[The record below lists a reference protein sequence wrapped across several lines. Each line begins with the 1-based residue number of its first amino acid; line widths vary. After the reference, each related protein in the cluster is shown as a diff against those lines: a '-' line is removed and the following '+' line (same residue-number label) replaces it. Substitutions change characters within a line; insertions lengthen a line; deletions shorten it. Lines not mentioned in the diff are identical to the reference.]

1 VQDAVHPALFL
12 REGNRLEAVDESP
25 SGQSRSDRATFDQ
38 AFEAVYPALNKIAQ
52 SYMWR
57 ERSEHT
63 LQATAL
69 VSETYL
75 RLVKDRVHGWNNHEH
90 LLGLAARSMR
100 QVLVEHARAR
110 GADKRG
116 ANSVHLTLSAAN
128 DLPVSDT
135 WANDLLALDDAI
147 DELERGNPRQATI
160 VQLRYFG
167 GLSIDETAA
176 AIGLSPAT
184 VKREWTLARL
194 WLLRSLSDESPRG

>member
-1 VQDAVHPALFL
+1 MLFACRCGIERGTVLNAPKSSIPDA
-12 REGNRLEAVDESP
+12 GP
-25 SGQSRSDRATFDQ
+25 SERARFDRDFQS
-38 AFEAVYPALNKIAQ
+38 VYPALNRIAQ

-75 RLVKDRVHGWNNHEH
+75 RLLKERTAGWDDEGH

-116 ANSVHLTLSAAN
+116 ANPVHLTLSAAR
-128 DLPVSDT
+128 DVPGSETSDD
-135 WANDLLALDDAI
+135 DLLALDEAI
-147 DELERGNPRQATI
+147 DALERGNLRQATI

-176 AIGLSPAT
+176 ALKLSPAT

-194 WLLRSLSDESPRG
+194 WLLRSLQDDTRRG

>member
-1 VQDAVHPALFL
+1 MTAVHPPHP
-12 REGNRLEAVDESP
+12 DEE
-25 SGQSRSDRATFDQ
+25 RTDRAIFDR
-38 AFEAVYPALNKIAQ
+38 AFEAVYPALNRIAQ

-75 RLVKDRVHGWNNHEH
+75 RLLKERASGWQDEGH

-116 ANSVHLTLSAAN
+116 ANPVHLTLGAA
-128 DLPVSDT
+128 DDVPDIDR
-135 WANDLLALDDAI
+135 ADAELLALSDAI
-147 DELERGNPRQATI
+147 DRLERANPRQGTI

-167 GLSIDETAA
+167 GLTIEETAA
-176 AIGLSPAT
+176 ATKLSPAT

-194 WLLRSLSDESPRG
+194 WLLRSLQGGLPDA

>member
-1 VQDAVHPALFL
+1 MPVERSPA
-12 REGNRLEAVDESP
+12 EPSP
-25 SGQSRSDRATFDQ
+25 DRATFDR
-38 AFEAVYPALNKIAQ
+38 AFEAVYPALNRIAR

-63 LQATAL
+63 LQPTAL

-75 RLVKDRVHGWNNHEH
+75 RLVRDRAAGWNDHEH
-90 LLGLAARSMR
+90 FLGLAARSMR
-100 QVLVEHARAR
+100 QVLIEHARAR
-110 GADKRG
+110 GAGKRG
-116 ANSVHLTLSAAN
+116 ANSLHLTLSAASE
-128 DLPVSDT
+128 LPATDT
-135 WANDLLALDDAI
+135 WESDLLALDDAI

-167 GLSIDETAA
+167 GLSIDETAT

-194 WLLRSLSDESPRG
+194 WLLRSLGSSDG

>member
-1 VQDAVHPALFL
+1 MKAA
-12 REGNRLEAVDESP
+12 DESL
-25 SGQSRSDRATFDQ
+25 SGPGRSDRAVFDR
-38 AFEAVYPALNKIAQ
+38 AFEAVYPALNRIAQ

-75 RLVKDRVHGWNNHEH
+75 RLLRDRASGWNDHEH

-110 GADKRG
+110 SADKRG
-116 ANSVHLTLSAAN
+116 ANPIHLTLSAAN
-128 DLPVSDT
+128 DVPAENWET
-135 WANDLLALDDAI
+135 DLLALDEAI
-147 DELERGNPRQATI
+147 EELERGNPRQATI

-167 GLSIDETAA
+167 GLSIEETAA
-176 AIGLSPAT
+176 ATQLSPAT
-184 VKREWTLARL
+184 VKREWKLARL
-194 WLLRSLSDESPRG
+194 WLLRSLRCEPPHG

>member
-1 VQDAVHPALFL
+1 M
-12 REGNRLEAVDESP
+12 AVDEP
-25 SGQSRSDRATFDQ
+25 ASGPHAQRSAFDR
-38 AFEAVYPALNKIAQ
+38 AFEAVYPALNRIAQ
-52 SYMWR
+52 AYMWR

-75 RLVKDRVHGWNNHEH
+75 RLVKDRASGWHDHEH
-90 LLGLAARSMR
+90 LLGIAARSMR
-100 QVLVEHARAR
+100 QVLVEHARSR

-116 ANSVHLTLSAAN
+116 ANSLHLTLSAAN
-128 DLPVSDT
+128 DLPASDT
-135 WANDLLALDDAI
+135 WASDLLALDDAI
-147 DELERGNPRQATI
+147 EELERGNPRQATI

-167 GLSIDETAA
+167 GLSIEETAT

-194 WLLRSLSDESPRG
+194 WLLRSISANDG

>member
-1 VQDAVHPALFL
+1 MTSDAPPPEHEPRSEPAASAG
-12 REGNRLEAVDESP
+12 R
-25 SGQSRSDRATFDQ
+25 FDQ
-38 AFEAVYPALNKIAQ
+38 AFEAVYPALNRIAQ

-75 RLVKDRVHGWNNHEH
+75 RLRKDIACDWKDPEH
-90 LLGLAARSMR
+90 LLGIAARSMR

-116 ANSVHLTLSAAN
+116 ANPVHVTLSAAR
-128 DLPVSDT
+128 DVAGSATSD
-135 WANDLLALDDAI
+135 ADLLALDEAI
-147 DELERGNPRQATI
+147 DALERSNARQATV

-176 AIGLSPAT
+176 AMNLSPAT

-194 WLLRSLSDESPRG
+194 WLLRGLQGEAQRG